1 MNFSRNNLW
10 LWVLGALLAT
20 LTLTPSTV
28 EAQRHHRRR
37 PAATLVA
44 DPVPPAPNPLP
55 RSGPACQTLAANT
68 VEGMDMASV
77 IAAALAEAR
86 NRTDDACLA
95 LVASR
100 QVSLGQ
106 CELAQS
112 TIQEAI
118 GRSPSASFVR
128 CVNALVQACN
138 LSAHPP
144 QDGQLPVCGAEVDAT
159 ITTLAT
165 ACVSVAFTDA
175 TAPGSIVNALQSLS
189 RTCRDEG
196 TVAGEIA
203 GAVANHWSGTGAHQL
218 NSAPEYGLIREE
230 NPQGGLSDAT
240 ELVRTMNWL
249 QSGANFVP
257 GVTPN
262 VRLMLIDYLDREA
275 RSLGTEELHMS
286 NWNRVAA
293 LGILTATI
301 RMIQDSPGAF
311 GQALDD
317 LLYLHRRGLLFDER
331 VMTTATNIP
340 IDQGA
345 RARLSRAD
353 VDRVERAYQM
363 LGRSRLG
370 SAALLRL
377 RIGGALRA
385 YQRPAQDDGLS
396 TACRE
401 VARHEENVR
410 AFIGAELST
419 VPRRAY
425 QGDLRFELAEMDRA
439 NRTCEIPNPARERWI
454 ESLRTAVDNGGPL
467 TGGSTINFDMGGT
480 P

>member
-1 MNFSRNNLW
+1 
-10 LWVLGALLAT
+10 
-20 LTLTPSTV
+20 
-28 EAQRHHRRR
+28 
-37 PAATLVA
+37 
-44 DPVPPAPNPLP
+44 
-55 RSGPACQTLAANT
+55 
-68 VEGMDMASV
+68 
-77 IAAALAEAR
+77 
-86 NRTDDACLA
+86 
-95 LVASR
+95 
-100 QVSLGQ
+100 
-106 CELAQS
+106 
-112 TIQEAI
+112 
-118 GRSPSASFVR
+118 
-128 CVNALVQACN
+128 
-138 LSAHPP
+138 
-144 QDGQLPVCGAEVDAT
+144 
-159 ITTLAT
+159 
-165 ACVSVAFTDA
+165 
-175 TAPGSIVNALQSLS
+175 
-189 RTCRDEG
+189 
-196 TVAGEIA
+196 
-203 GAVANHWSGTGAHQL
+203 
-218 NSAPEYGLIREE
+218 
-230 NPQGGLSDAT
+230 
-240 ELVRTMNWL
+240 
-249 QSGANFVP
+249 
-257 GVTPN
+257 
-262 VRLMLIDYLDREA
+262 
-275 RSLGTEELHMS
+275 MS

-425 QGDLRFELAEMDRA
+425 QGDLRFKLAEMDRA